1 MDDSRWSAFS
11 NTRDGTGSRG
21 SLITGLIVLDVKCL
35 LVKIPAVAGV
45 LVVGGKVDFGIAIVE
60 LGF

>member
-21 SLITGLIVLDVKCL
+21 SPIAGLIVLDDECL
-35 LVKIPAVAGV
+35 LVKTSAVAGV
-45 LVVGGKVDFGIAIVE
+45 LVGGKVDFGITIVE